1 AIGPDE
7 PVAIYHP
14 LRPAEH
20 AAVQFY
26 VRPAGAPEALI
37 PRIVTL
43 APALDAN
50 LDVTEVMPLDD
61 VWRPV
66 QRSDAL
72 FTAVVAVVV
81 GIILLFALIG
91 IYALTSFTVT
101 RRTREIGIRA
111 TLGAGPRRIL
121 VALFSR
127 ALLQIGAGIVL
138 GATLVSLTVLD
149 DPEGLR
155 LVGGV
160 AAAMLLVGL

>member
-66 QRSDAL
+66 QRADAL

-111 TLGAGPRRIL
+111 TLGAGPRRGSW
-121 VALFSR
+121 SR
-127 ALLQIGAGIVL
+127 SSPARCSRSAPGSSSG
-138 GATLVSLTVLD
+138 
-149 DPEGLR
+149 R
-155 LVGGV
+155 RW
-160 AAAMLLVGL
+160 